1 MYSPPSLRVANA
13 YRTVAATSSVD
24 GASAHRLIE
33 LLFDGLLQSLAAAR
47 GAMERKEV
55 ATKGLQIQRS
65 IRFLEE
71 GLKGGLDD
79 ARGGEL
85 AARLRSLYD
94 YCVERLTVANLTNDA
109 AALAEVA
116 SLISPVAEGWKE
128 MGRGV
133 SGQAT

>member
-1 MYSPPSLRVANA
+1 MYTPPSLRFANA
-13 YRTVAATSSVD
+13 YRTVAAASSVD

-33 LLFDGLLQSLAAAR
+33 LLFDGLLQSLAATR
-47 GAMERKEV
+47 GAMERNEV

-71 GLKGGLDD
+71 GLKAGLDD

-85 AARLRSLYD
+85 AAKLRSLYD

-109 AALAEVA
+109 TAVAEVA